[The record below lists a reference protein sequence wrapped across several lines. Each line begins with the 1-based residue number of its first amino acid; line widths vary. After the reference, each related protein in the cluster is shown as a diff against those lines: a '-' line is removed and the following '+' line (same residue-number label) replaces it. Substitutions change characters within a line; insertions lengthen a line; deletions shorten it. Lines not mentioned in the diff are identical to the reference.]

1 MVIYKLEYIVEEEGR
16 KKLEKAFYMWV
27 LRKEKKGERD
37 GFGLKPQQESDSFS
51 FVCIYLLVIS
61 AMVHPMFMSSC
72 FAFFT

>member
-37 GFGLKPQQESDSFS
+37 GFGLKPQ
-51 FVCIYLLVIS
+51 
-61 AMVHPMFMSSC
+61 
-72 FAFFT
+72 